1 MSRLERNRR
10 TNNKYIARRLSI
22 LVIILLIIA
31 GFGFWITK
39 TEKDNKV
46 VQQSSSNT
54 QKATQSTNTAANDN
68 NTATTQ
74 NDKKYDLGTI
84 TPPYAGYNPNEIV
97 KGENIIESAQSYAVP
112 ANEVAQMIA
121 GNAKDTNKEVFL
133 TFDDG
138 PSVNNTPKILN
149 ILKENGVHGTFFT
162 IGNNLK
168 NNSKL
173 QQVLREE
180 IADGNAIGNHTYNH
194 ELKQLYP
201 GNKVNPTEF
210 INQVDETNALFDAI
224 LGPNFNTRVLRLP
237 GGYMSRTYYKDP
249 NLESFNKALD
259 KAHITAIDWDAE
271 TGDAETTSQMAV
283 SKMVANVTR
292 AASKEN
298 HVIILMHD
306 APAKSDTVKALPDI
320 IKYFKEHGYAF
331 KVIENAPASS
341 FENLPVKTT
350 TDSNQGQ

>member
-1 MSRLERNRR
+1 MNRLERNKRN
-10 TNNKYIARRLSI
+10 NNKYVVRRLSI
-22 LVIILLIIA
+22 LVVILIIIA

-54 QKATQSTNTAANDN
+54 QKTTQSTQKTTSN
-68 NTATTQ
+68 NNATTQ
-74 NDKKYDLGTI
+74 NSKKYDLGTI
-84 TPPYAGYNPNEIV
+84 TPPYAGYNPDEIV
-97 KGENIIESAQSYAVP
+97 KGENIIESAQAYAVP

-121 GNAKDTNKEVFL
+121 GNSKDTNKEVFL

-168 NNSKL
+168 NNPKL

-249 NLESFNKALD
+249 NLESFNEALD

-271 TGDAETTSQMAV
+271 TGDAETTSQMSV

-320 IKYFKEHGYAF
+320 IKYFKDHGYAF